1 MMGLFKGNKNAR
13 KKEKRESLSV
23 KKRGGEERARKVRF
37 VASLFGFSI
46 SLFLLVLL
54 GWKGVNFVMREA
66 VYKNPRLAI
75 ERIDIETDGVLAT
88 EKIREWARVK
98 KGDNLLGLDL
108 SRLKRDLELHPLIES
123 AAAEKIL
130 PRQLRIT
137 VVERKPL
144 AVVYLYYS
152 GKTQIQ
158 NGLDRV
164 YIDGAGMVIPPL
176 PHSERNPAA
185 DPNPS
190 SLPALTG
197 FNPRDLRPGAYID
210 SQQIRAALD
219 LLAEFERSSVA
230 SMLEF
235 RSIDLSSPH
244 TLTAHVDPETEITF
258 ASDNFARQLA
268 RLQTTL
274 EFARRQNRMLASLDL
289 AVGNYVPARWI
300 ESSTNAPAVTHPL
313 PSQNSRNR
321 KKHV

>member
-1 MMGLFKGNKNAR
+1 MSLFKGNKNAR
-13 KKEKRESLSV
+13 RKEKREALSV
-23 KKRGGEERARKVRF
+23 KTRGGETRARRIRF
-37 VASLFGFSI
+37 VATLLCFSL

-54 GWKGVNFVMREA
+54 GWKGVDFVMREA
-66 VYKNPRLAI
+66 VYTNPRLAI
-75 ERIDIETDGVLAT
+75 DQIDIETDGVLSP

-98 KGDNLLGLDL
+98 KGDNLLALDL
-108 SRLKRDLELHPLIES
+108 ARLKRDLELHPLIES

-130 PRQLRIT
+130 PRQVRISVT
-137 VVERKPL
+137 ERKPL

-164 YIDGAGMVIPPL
+164 YLDAAGMVIPPL
-176 PHSERNPAA
+176 QAEERNPAA

-197 FNPRDLRPGAYID
+197 FNPRELRPGAFID
-210 SQQIRAALD
+210 SPQIRAALE
-219 LLAEFERSSVA
+219 LILQYERSGA
-230 SMLEF
+230 SSMIDF
-235 RSIDLSSPH
+235 RSIDLSSPQ
-244 TLTAHVDPETEITF
+244 TLVARVDQETEITF
-258 ASDNFARQLA
+258 APDNFARQLA

-274 EFARRQNRMLASLDL
+274 EFARRQNRLLASLDL

-300 ESSTNAPAVTHPL
+300 EPSTNAPAAVPL
-313 PSQNSRNR
+313 ILPQNSTNR

>member
-37 VASLFGFSI
+37 VASLFGFSL

-98 KGDNLLGLDL
+98 KGDNLLALDL

-176 PHSERNPAA
+176 PSSERNPAA

-197 FNPRDLRPGAYID
+197 FNPRDLRPGAYVD
-210 SQQIRAALD
+210 SQQIRSALE
-219 LLAEFERSSVA
+219 LLAEFERFPVA

-244 TLTAHVDPETEITF
+244 TLVAHVDPETEITF
-258 ASDNFARQLA
+258 APDNFARQLA

-300 ESSTNAPAVTHPL
+300 EPSTNAPPVTHPL
-313 PSQNSRNR
+313 PPQNSRNR